1 MLDRLGVLGVL
12 RGERVLAAVRG
23 LLAVGF
29 CLAVTIPAART
40 PTRTRF
46 LARAAGAH
54 LVQLGGH
61 EAGYTVVGS
70 ERPQQRLRGLPFQG
84 EPMSSVEADSP
95 SYARVAEPTLASVW
109 HSASGESIIDELLDW
124 PPDVFALTNVI
135 LERSYAF
142 RFALPPSVR
151 WPPARYASWTR
162 AVVEAGSQWSA
173 WAESG
178 RGQIPDL
185 VREEWIVVKQAAD
198 SPLDQV
204 ATGRDWRLCE
214 ALLTLHAVTDEACAG
229 LGVAL
234 NSADGHACAY
244 RARGRELLARTGTL
258 ARVDARFLRVLPKV
272 STPPTG
278 RSAYSRY
285 ACVHGPGID
294 ARWRKIPARHSG
306 VDVTSE
312 YATLLL
318 LPWPLQV
325 YASDFRPVADSVQQL
340 GKDPFGFFEFAPAE
354 KLDFDLL
361 DRVLVAARQEVN
373 SIDVVLLPESA
384 VDENDIDALE
394 SLLHFHGAI
403 SLVAGTRQHSP
414 QPGRL
419 PANWIHMS
427 FNPRLEKGA
436 GISREAGPSWFHM
449 RQNKHHRWSFDRGQ
463 IMQYHLGGVLHP
475 DVQWWEAI
483 EVPRLGV
490 EFIEVAELTM
500 VSLVCE
506 DLAQN
511 DDVAAL
517 MRSVGPTL
525 VITALLDG
533 PQLSSRWAA
542 RYASVLADDPGSA
555 VLTLT
560 SMGMA
565 RRSRPHG
572 LNASPVV
579 ALWKDPAGGVREIPL
594 EGGAHA
600 VVLSVA
606 MGRATRRSADGRC
619 PVDNGT
625 SCYDVALH
633 QVRAASA
640 GSGFQPSASARPAL
654 APLNIEELSIL
665 TAWAEGVAEILAH
678 APEKTAGLLAAAR
691 SGASWRGAFGLA
703 EPTAQVEQ
711 AIDLMRQYV
720 LASADLNGVPA
731 FDTVLRTCEEDR
743 PYESS
748 LDSRVRQVLRAMLEE
763 RRTRQ
768 VPVG

>member
-1 MLDRLGVLGVL
+1 
-12 RGERVLAAVRG
+12 
-23 LLAVGF
+23 
-29 CLAVTIPAART
+29 
-40 PTRTRF
+40 
-46 LARAAGAH
+46 
-54 LVQLGGH
+54 
-61 EAGYTVVGS
+61 
-70 ERPQQRLRGLPFQG
+70 
-84 EPMSSVEADSP
+84 
-95 SYARVAEPTLASVW
+95 
-109 HSASGESIIDELLDW
+109 
-124 PPDVFALTNVI
+124 
-135 LERSYAF
+135 
-142 RFALPPSVR
+142 
-151 WPPARYASWTR
+151 
-162 AVVEAGSQWSA
+162 
-173 WAESG
+173 
-178 RGQIPDL
+178 
-185 VREEWIVVKQAAD
+185 
-198 SPLDQV
+198 
-204 ATGRDWRLCE
+204 
-214 ALLTLHAVTDEACAG
+214 
-229 LGVAL
+229 
-234 NSADGHACAY
+234 
-244 RARGRELLARTGTL
+244 
-258 ARVDARFLRVLPKV
+258 
-272 STPPTG
+272 
-278 RSAYSRY
+278 
-285 ACVHGPGID
+285 VHGPGID

-312 YATLLL
+312 YATMLL

-325 YASDFRPVADSVQQL
+325 HASDFRPVADSVQQL

-354 KLDFDLL
+354 KLDIDLL
-361 DRVLVAARQEVN
+361 DRVLVAAHQEVN

-403 SLVAGTRQHSP
+403 SLVAGTRQQS

-419 PANWIHMS
+419 PGNWIHMS

-449 RQNKHHRWSFDRGQ
+449 RQNKHHRWSFDRSQ
-463 IMQYHLGGVLHP
+463 ILQYHLGGVLHP

-483 EVPRLGV
+483 DVPRLGV

-533 PQLSSRWAA
+533 PQLGSRWAA

-565 RRSRPHG
+565 QRSRPRGHD
-572 LNASPVV
+572 ASPVV

-594 EGGAHA
+594 EAGAHA

-625 SCYDVALH
+625 SCHDVAVH
-633 QVRAASA
+633 QVRAASS
-640 GSGFQPSASARPAL
+640 GSGFQLSAAAQPAL
-654 APLNIEELSIL
+654 PLLTIEELSIL

-678 APEKTAGLLAAAR
+678 APDKAAGLLAEALP
-691 SGASWRGAFGLA
+691 GASWRGSFGLA
-703 EPTAQVEQ
+703 EPSAQVER
-711 AIDLMRQYV
+711 AIELMREHI
-720 LASADLNGVPA
+720 LASVDPDGLPG
-731 FDTVLRTCEEDR
+731 FDMLLKICEEDR
-743 PYESS
+743 PYEDE
-748 LDSRVRQVLRAMLEE
+748 LDGRVRQVLRAMLEE

-768 VPVG
+768 LPTG